1 MVEVEL
7 SSSDY
12 ARVLYH
18 FDNSVTEKTD
28 YTKWKERY
36 ETLVKNLKLS
46 GVKVEKEYVEK
57 HEKDMEKKDEKL
69 RWKLQIIQEAKH
81 QEELDEKADEEED
94 D

>member
-1 MVEVEL
+1 MVEVDL

-12 ARVLYH
+12 ARILYH

-36 ETLVKNLKLS
+36 ETLVKNMKLS
-46 GVKVEKEYVEK
+46 GLKVEKEYVEK
-57 HEKDMEKKDEKL
+57 HEKDMDEKDEKL

-81 QEELDEKADEEED
+81 QEEINEEEED
-94 D
+94 DDD